1 MDSSLPG
8 SAVHGIFQARILEW
22 AAIPSPGDLPNPE
35 IEPESPALQ
44 ADALKFW
51 KDYVI
56 WDLQKWKSI
65 ANYSVFTET
74 TLVINPFPQ
83 IFVHLLCYSTV
94 LIFLFTTAI
103 TIAVLWEN
111 LLKYVLN

>member
-1 MDSSLPG
+1 ML
-8 SAVHGIFQARILEW
+8 F
-22 AAIPSPGDLPNPE
+22 E
-35 IEPESPALQ
+35 ICRSEE
-44 ADALKFW
+44 
-51 KDYVI
+51 
-56 WDLQKWKSI
+56 SI

-103 TIAVLWEN
+103 TIVVLWEN